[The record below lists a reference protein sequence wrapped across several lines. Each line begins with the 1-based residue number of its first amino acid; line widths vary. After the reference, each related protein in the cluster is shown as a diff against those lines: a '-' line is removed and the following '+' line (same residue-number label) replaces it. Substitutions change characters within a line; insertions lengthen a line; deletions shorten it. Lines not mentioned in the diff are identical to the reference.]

1 MIPERVSEC
10 DTLGGGSDPPLLL
23 RPLRDDPAD
32 HRLLARW
39 LADPRL
45 LEWYHGR
52 DDPLDEARVRE
63 EYGPLARGEDPAE
76 ARIAEAGGVPVGYVQ
91 CWPAEAWPETRALL
105 PDPAGAWG
113 IDYFLEPERWHR
125 GLGVRM
131 IGAMT
136 RILFEEKGASRVVS
150 DPRIDNPRSVR
161 VLEKAGFRRVRI
173 LPAHEMHEGA
183 MRDCVLMERL
193 RP

>member
-1 MIPERVSEC
+1 MNPESVSEC
-10 DTLGGGSDPPLLL
+10 DTQESESDPPLRL
-23 RPLRDDPAD
+23 RPLRDDPSD
-32 HRLLARW
+32 HSLLARW
-39 LADPRL
+39 LTDPRL

-52 DDPLDEARVRE
+52 DDPHDEARVRE
-63 EYGPLARGEDPAE
+63 AYGPLARGEDPAE
-76 ARIAEAGGVPVGYVQ
+76 ARIAEEAGVPVGYIQ
-91 CWPAEAWPETRALL
+91 CWPEEGWPETRPLL

-113 IDYFLEPERWHR
+113 IDYFLDPERWHR

-131 IGAMT
+131 IEAMVQL
-136 RILFEEKGASRVVS
+136 LFVERGASRVVS
-150 DPRIDNPRSVR
+150 DPRADNPRSVR